1 LSDGDDLAST
11 LVEKFGEAATS
22 AAVNQVAATA
32 IPETGGVFDILR
44 NITMAFLLARIT
56 TLTASI
62 LIPAG
67 AKELEKECLE
77 SCGRNIK
84 PN

>member
-1 LSDGDDLAST
+1 LAST

-44 NITMAFLLARIT
+44 NITMAFLLARMNHH
-56 TLTASI
+56 LDGVNSHSS
-62 LIPAG
+62 G
-67 AKELEKECLE
+67 SQRVGK
-77 SCGRNIK
+77 
-84 PN
+84 